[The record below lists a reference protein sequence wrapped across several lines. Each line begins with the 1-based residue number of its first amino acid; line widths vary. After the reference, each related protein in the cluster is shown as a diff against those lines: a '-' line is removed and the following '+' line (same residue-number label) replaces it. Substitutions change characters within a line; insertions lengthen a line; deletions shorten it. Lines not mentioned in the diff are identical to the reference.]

1 MDKSWMYERNKLSP
15 KFLKGVQSFIQM
27 ASNYMAEKNMDKCLC
42 PCANCINANGHVSLN
57 FVESHLYKYGMA
69 GSYTIWIHHGE
80 VDPYS
85 QNQPNPS
92 SANVDIDDDDD
103 DYEDDDEIV
112 EMIHT
117 QIESRRLDSQ
127 GEGMDTGRD
136 DKGEVDFGEFA
147 ELLSEAKE
155 ELYPGCTDFSSLTFL
170 IKLMHIKVLNH
181 MSNKCFEMLLQL
193 LKLAFPKTNR
203 IPKSY
208 YDAKKMLRDLGLG
221 YESIHACKND
231 CALFW
236 KEHSERV
243 DCPVCHESRYKIDD
257 GKGKKI
263 PHKILR
269 YFPLKPRLQR
279 LFSSKHTAKDM
290 RWHKD
295 KYDQKEGVLK
305 HPADGEAWKDFDNRY
320 PSFAQDPRNVRIGLA
335 TDGFNPF
342 GNMSNSYSMWPV
354 ILIPYNLPPW
364 KCMKEPFF
372 MMSLLIPGPQAPG
385 RDIDVYLRPLIDE
398 LKELWDTGVETYDAS
413 SEKSFRMHAAV
424 LWTINDFPAYANL
437 SGWSTKGYL
446 ACPVCNEDAPSIKLR
461 SKICYMGHRRY
472 LSPDHKWRQSYLHN
486 GKHDYRSPPKKFT
499 GDELLS
505 QMNNIR
511 NTNPGKHPDI
521 YDKNRKRCPDELNWV
536 KKSIFYELPYWKDHL
551 IRHKLDV
558 MHIEKNICDNIVGT
572 LMNIEGKKKDTM
584 KAHLDLEDMNI
595 KKELHLKRVGNKFI
609 KRPACYTLSPYQRR
623 DFSKFLKS
631 VKFPDGY
638 AANISRSVNVNE
650 GKISGLKSHDC
661 HVLLQRLL
669 PVGIRPYLKKDLCT
683 PLIELCNFF
692 HDLCAKTLT
701 VAHLDEL

>member
-1 MDKSWMYERNKLSP
+1 MA
-15 KFLKGVQSFIQM
+15 QS
-27 ASNYMAEKNMDKCLC
+27 
-42 PCANCINANGHVSLN
+42 
-57 FVESHLYKYGMA
+57 
-69 GSYTIWIHHGE
+69 
-80 VDPYS
+80 
-85 QNQPNPS
+85 
-92 SANVDIDDDDD
+92 
-103 DYEDDDEIV
+103 
-112 EMIHT
+112 
-117 QIESRRLDSQ
+117 
-127 GEGMDTGRD
+127 
-136 DKGEVDFGEFA
+136 
-147 ELLSEAKE
+147 
-155 ELYPGCTDFSSLTFL
+155 
-170 IKLMHIKVLNH
+170 
-181 MSNKCFEMLLQL
+181 
-193 LKLAFPKTNR
+193 
-203 IPKSY
+203 
-208 YDAKKMLRDLGLG
+208 
-221 YESIHACKND
+221 
-231 CALFW
+231 
-236 KEHSERV
+236 
-243 DCPVCHESRYKIDD
+243 
-257 GKGKKI
+257 
-263 PHKILR
+263 
-269 YFPLKPRLQR
+269 
-279 LFSSKHTAKDM
+279 
-290 RWHKD
+290 

-472 LSPDHKWRQSYLHN
+472 LSPDHKWRRSNLHN

-505 QMNNIR
+505 QMNNIK
-511 NTNPGKHPDI
+511 TNPGKHPDI

-572 LMNIEGKKKDTM
+572 LMNIEGKTKDTM
-584 KAHLDLEDMNI
+584 KARLDLEDMNI

-609 KRPACYTLSPYQRR
+609 KRPACYTLSPDQRR
-623 DFSKFLKS
+623 DFCKFLKS

-701 VAHLDEL
+701 VAHLDELEKAIPLILCKLERIYPPAFFDVMVHLAVHLPQEAKLVGPVGYSWMYPIERALGTLKCYVKNKARPEGSIAEAYIVNESLTFCSMHFRGTETKFTRPERNPDRSNNNQRKRGSISVFAHDICPTGAYDINELSLQERDQMIWFVLNNCDEVQPYMQEHLTLLKKENNVNVLQRHQKQFPEWFKDRMTTLWAKKSPEATQELYSLAWGFDFRANSYSVCNVNGVRFHTSQREVRRTTQNSGLVVDSEHDGSAMEFYGTVSDVIELEYTLGSRCVI